1 MLSRNLAVDMLLV
14 AVGVAAGVMA
24 IGFGLWSAAGPGD
37 GLFPLIVAGV
47 AVLGAGASLVMDLRT
62 LPAAGAC
69 IAESADLSP
78 DAGIA
83 KPIAYIA
90 VMLALA
96 IAIPFSGF
104 YVAMACALLAILRP
118 IEKMS
123 WAASLGTTA
132 VALIATHVLFERA
145 LGVRLPHGQL
155 W

>member
-1 MLSRNLAVDMLLV
+1 MMLV
-14 AVGVAAGVMA
+14 ALGVAAGVMA

-37 GLFPLIVAGV
+37 GLFPLIA
-47 AVLGAGASLVMDLRT
+47 ASLAALGAGASLVMGLRA
-62 LPAAGAC
+62 PPSAGAC
-69 IAESADLSP
+69 MAASADLSP
-78 DAGIA
+78 DAGIV
-83 KPIAYIA
+83 KPVAYIA

-104 YVAMACALLAILRP
+104 YVAMTCALLAILRP

-123 WAASLGTTA
+123 WAASMGSTA